1 MLEGA
6 KVLRDARR
14 CQARL
19 QEAEAVR
26 TPKPFTLL

>member
-6 KVLRDARR
+6 KALRDAWRV
-14 CQARL
+14 QASL